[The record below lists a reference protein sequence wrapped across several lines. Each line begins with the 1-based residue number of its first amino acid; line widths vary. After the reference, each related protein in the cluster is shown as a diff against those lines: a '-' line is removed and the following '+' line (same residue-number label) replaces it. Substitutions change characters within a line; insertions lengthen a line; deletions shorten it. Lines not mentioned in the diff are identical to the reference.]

1 MLQLFVGRHR
11 DGAIG
16 RFRFDVRNAGIMRY
30 LFCVGPYICDRI
42 DQYLV
47 QKMNIW
53 NGRPWGNCS
62 QATAPGGVF
71 TAEKSRAARKEEP

>member
-1 MLQLFVGRHR
+1 MLQLFVGWHR

-16 RFRFDVRNAGIMRY
+16 RFRFNFRNAGIMRY
-30 LFCVGPYICDRI
+30 LFYVGPYICDRI

-53 NGRPWGNCS
+53 NGRQPVNRN
-62 QATAPGGVF
+62 TAAAAVLR
-71 TAEKSRAARKEEP
+71 TEKGSTVRKEET

>member
-16 RFRFDVRNAGIMRY
+16 RFRFNFRNAGIMRY

-53 NGRPWGNCS
+53 NGRQPVNRN
-62 QATAPGGVF
+62 TAAAAVLR
-71 TAEKSRAARKEEP
+71 AEKGSTVRKEET

>member
-16 RFRFDVRNAGIMRY
+16 GFRFDFRNAGIMRY
-30 LFCVGPYICDRI
+30 LFCVGPYLCDRV

-53 NGRPWGNCS
+53 NGRQPVNRN
-62 QATAPGGVF
+62 TAAAAVLR
-71 TAEKSRAARKEEP
+71 AEGSIVRKEES

>member
-16 RFRFDVRNAGIMRY
+16 RFRFDFRNAGIMRY

-53 NGRPWGNCS
+53 NGRQPVNRN
-62 QATAPGGVF
+62 TAAAAVLR
-71 TAEKSRAARKEEP
+71 AEKGSTVRKEET

>member
-30 LFCVGPYICDRI
+30 LFYVGPYICDRI

-53 NGRPWGNCS
+53 NGRLPVNRN
-62 QATAPGGVF
+62 TAAAAVLR
-71 TAEKSRAARKEEP
+71 AEKGSTVRKEET

>member
-1 MLQLFVGRHR
+1 
-11 DGAIG
+11 
-16 RFRFDVRNAGIMRY
+16 MRY

-53 NGRPWGNCS
+53 NGRQPVNRN
-62 QATAPGGVF
+62 TAAAAVLR
-71 TAEKSRAARKEEP
+71 TEKGSTVRKEET

>member
-1 MLQLFVGRHR
+1 MLQLFVGWHR

-53 NGRPWGNCS
+53 NGRQPVNRN
-62 QATAPGGVF
+62 TAAAAVLR
-71 TAEKSRAARKEEP
+71 AEKGSTVRKEET